1 MQRETSED
9 AELTTFEHD
18 MKTFSD
24 GDTSAIPVNV
34 VVLIDIENTYDDSFT
49 GCGVMAIRQC

>member
-1 MQRETSED
+1 
-9 AELTTFEHD
+9 